1 MPGSKQRIDCVLPAR
16 LLPYGCGPGSSPH
29 DDSHDNNRSLYME
42 VWKIGA
48 ATITRVV
55 DLVSRIPATALV
67 PDATLENLAP
77 LMHWLKPHFLNDDG
91 TFALSIHTFL
101 IESCGARILVDTCI
115 GNHKPRGLPDWN
127 MREGRYLEE
136 LASLGAPRESIDR
149 VLCTHLHVDH
159 VGWNTMKS
167 GTQWLPT
174 FPNARYLIGEAEWG
188 YWQNEEDPFGKEA
201 RADSILPIFAAGLVD
216 LVDASHRINDE
227 VCLIPTPGHTPGHV
241 SVMVTSQGARAVIT
255 GDMLHHPLQVARP
268 QWRDIAD
275 VDPDQARATRHEF
288 LNRFSDGATLVLGT
302 HFATPTAGRI
312 VRDGDSYRFEV

>member
-1 MPGSKQRIDCVLPAR
+1 
-16 LLPYGCGPGSSPH
+16 
-29 DDSHDNNRSLYME
+29 ME

-101 IESCGARILVDTCI
+101 IESCGAHILVDTCI

-159 VGWNTMKS
+159 VG
-167 GTQWLPT
+167 
-174 FPNARYLIGEAEWG
+174 
-188 YWQNEEDPFGKEA
+188 
-201 RADSILPIFAAGLVD
+201 
-216 LVDASHRINDE
+216 
-227 VCLIPTPGHTPGHV
+227 
-241 SVMVTSQGARAVIT
+241 
-255 GDMLHHPLQVARP
+255 
-268 QWRDIAD
+268 
-275 VDPDQARATRHEF
+275 
-288 LNRFSDGATLVLGT
+288 
-302 HFATPTAGRI
+302 
-312 VRDGDSYRFEV
+312 